1 LVIAKWDDKGME
13 TKEQEVS
20 WETMKC
26 GIYDIHRD
34 EAECQKSRTE
44 KKI

>member
-1 LVIAKWDDKGME
+1 MATWGDKEME

-26 GIYDIHRD
+26 GIYDIDSD
-34 EAECQKSRTE
+34 EAEC
-44 KKI
+44 